1 MASETN
7 AIRLTG
13 MYGNSFTY
21 DIENNTYELVDTK
34 ALNNWGT
41 EYNSL
46 NSNHYTCFNTTG
58 ICTDEIYYV
67 YLSHPSG
74 AYYIKLTDE
83 KR

>member
-34 ALNNWGT
+34 ALNNWGQ
-41 EYNSL
+41 SII
-46 NSNHYTCFNTTG
+46 H
-58 ICTDEIYYV
+58 
-67 YLSHPSG
+67 
-74 AYYIKLTDE
+74 
-83 KR
+83 